1 MTHEES
7 MVLWELEKSS
17 FKEKNFRTSVDP
29 LYNELMNTAD
39 TLIQNGTITY
49 EDYTNAMADNF
60 KIASETIKGDSKKER
75 KQILEK
81 ALQDTIDY
89 FKNYGGY

>member
-1 MTHEES
+1 MAHEES

-60 KIASETIKGDSKKER
+60 KIASETIKGNSKKER

-89 FKNYGGY
+89 FKNYGEY

>member
-7 MVLWELEKSS
+7 TVLWELEKSS

-60 KIASETIKGDSKKER
+60 KMASETIKGNSKKER

-81 ALQDTIDY
+81 ALQDTINH
-89 FKNYGGY
+89 FKNYGEH

>member
-17 FKEKNFRTSVDP
+17 FKEKNFRTSVDS

-60 KIASETIKGDSKKER
+60 KIASEAIKGNSKKER

-81 ALQDTIDY
+81 ALQDTINY

>member
-1 MTHEES
+1 MTYEES
-7 MVLWELEKSS
+7 IILWELEKNS
-17 FKEKNFRTSVDP
+17 FKEKHFRTSVDS

-60 KIASETIKGDSKKER
+60 KIASENIKGNSKKER

-81 ALQDTIDY
+81 TLQDTINH
-89 FKNYGGY
+89 FKNYGEH

>member
-60 KIASETIKGDSKKER
+60 KMASETIKGNSKKER

-89 FKNYGGY
+89 FKNYGEH

>member
-7 MVLWELEKSS
+7 TVLWELEKSS

-29 LYNELMNTAD
+29 LYNELLNTAD
-39 TLIQNGTITY
+39 TLIQAGTITY

-60 KIASETIKGDSKKER
+60 KIASEMIKGNSKKDR

-81 ALQDTIDY
+81 ALQDTINH
-89 FKNYGGY
+89 FKNYGEH

>member
-17 FKEKNFRTSVDP
+17 FKEKNFRTSVDL

-60 KIASETIKGDSKKER
+60 KIASEMIKGNSKKER

-81 ALQDTIDY
+81 ALQDTINH
-89 FKNYGGY
+89 FKNYGEH

>member
-60 KIASETIKGDSKKER
+60 KIAGEMIKGNSKKER

-81 ALQDTIDY
+81 ALQDTINH
-89 FKNYGGY
+89 FKNYGEH

>member
-60 KIASETIKGDSKKER
+60 KIASETIKGNSKKER

>member
-89 FKNYGGY
+89 FKNYGEH

>member
-1 MTHEES
+1 MTHKES

-49 EDYTNAMADNF
+49 EDYTNVMADNF
-60 KIASETIKGDSKKER
+60 KIASETIKGNSKKER

-89 FKNYGGY
+89 FKNYGRY

>member
-17 FKEKNFRTSVDP
+17 FKEKSFRTSVDP

-60 KIASETIKGDSKKER
+60 KIASEMIKGNSKKER

-81 ALQDTIDY
+81 ALQDTINH
-89 FKNYGGY
+89 FKNYGEH

>member
-60 KIASETIKGDSKKER
+60 KMASETIKGNSKKE
-75 KQILEK
+75 
-81 ALQDTIDY
+81 
-89 FKNYGGY
+89 

>member
-7 MVLWELEKSS
+7 TVLWELEKSS

-60 KIASETIKGDSKKER
+60 KIASEMIKGNSKKER

-81 ALQDTIDY
+81 ALQDTINH
-89 FKNYGGY
+89 FKNYGEH

>member
-60 KIASETIKGDSKKER
+60 KTASEIIKGNSKKER

-81 ALQDTIDY
+81 ALQDTINY

>member
-7 MVLWELEKSS
+7 MILWELEKSS

-60 KIASETIKGDSKKER
+60 KTASETIKGNSKKER

-89 FKNYGGY
+89 FKNYGEY